1 MELSVTF
8 NLNNTRIL
16 FTGNFRPKKI
26 IQVTLTLLISY

>member
-16 FTGNFRPKKI
+16 FTGNFRPKKNNSSYFNI
-26 IQVTLTLLISY
+26 IN